1 MILGTQQG
9 EGGRGVWGIEGN
21 RGHYK
26 GSVDAGGWGGYR
38 GNSRRWGDYKGVR
51 GATAAT
57 CCTVR

>member
-26 GSVDAGGWGGYR
+26 GGIDAGGWGDTEGTQGDGGTTR
-38 GNSRRWGDYKGVR
+38 G
-51 GATAAT
+51 
-57 CCTVR
+57 